1 VADVDNPSDGSGVS
15 VRQLLA
21 EELLCG
27 SLVAGHRGL
36 SNVVSWCVPVTAEDS
51 TSSGDL
57 SGVAG
62 YALLPHPTEV
72 LWASL
77 VEGLAKS
84 GASALLVWPGRHA
97 EAPDLSE
104 AARAADAVGLPLLLL
119 GPKASFRETSRL
131 IATKVLAQSTH
142 VLEYGTRVH
151 RTLGDVFARGGGLP
165 ALAHTMSQLSGAT
178 VLVIGSA
185 GELLTSAAPS
195 RISAD
200 STEALAAEVQRATG
214 VLADTVGSEP
224 DDHEADRGGHDHAV
238 ARIVTLDVDGTKL
251 DTIVAPVRVAGEP
264 YGLLALVE
272 PVHPAAE
279 HDLSQHMVIAE
290 QGVSLTASELLRQ
303 HSVREA
309 QERARN
315 DFVHAL
321 LHGRFTDKLELA
333 ARAEHYRFPLA
344 GRFAVY
350 VVTSPR
356 LHPDESASRH
366 KAHDAA
372 RLAAS
377 AVPDDR
383 QLTLTALIGS
393 MIVVVRELKSPA
405 GSTSDKPGE
414 SEESRIFATR
424 VHRAMAVRLGEDVR
438 MAYGRPDNGAAGVA
452 RSYREART
460 AEALGRRVNTGPIS
474 AYTDLR
480 VFAAIE
486 DAAMSPAGQAFA
498 TSLLAPLQQSDGQ
511 TGNLEEVVLA
521 YIEESGNLNATARR
535 LHLHRNT
542 MLYKLDRASR
552 ALQMDVRTTE
562 AQFMVWLA
570 YHITALS
577 DVVGGLERELSPP
590 I

>member
-27 SLVAGHRGL
+27 SLVAGERGL
-36 SNVVSWCVPVTAEDS
+36 SNVVSWCVPVTPEDT

-72 LWASL
+72 LGASL

-84 GASALLVWPGRHA
+84 GASALLVWPGRHGD
-97 EAPDLSE
+97 APDLSE

-119 GPKASFRETSRL
+119 TPQASFRETSRL

-195 RISAD
+195 RTSVD
-200 STEALAAEVQRATG
+200 TTEALVTEVQRATG
-214 VLADTVGSEP
+214 VLADDVGGEP
-224 DDHEADRGGHDHAV
+224 DGRDADRRGHHHAV
-238 ARIVTLDVDGTKL
+238 ARVVTVDVDGTKL
-251 DTIVAPVRVAGEP
+251 DTIVAPVQVAGEP

-290 QGVSLTASELLRQ
+290 QGVSLTGSELLRQ

-350 VVTSPR
+350 VVTSTR

-377 AVPDDR
+377 AVPPDDR

-393 MIVVVRELKSPA
+393 MIVVVRELRTS
-405 GSTSDKPGE
+405 GTSTSDTAGE
-414 SEESRIFATR
+414 SEETRIFATR
-424 VHRAMAVRLGEDVR
+424 VHRAMAARLGEDVR
-438 MAYGRPDNGAAGVA
+438 IAYGRPDNGAVGVA

-460 AEALGRRVNTGPIS
+460 AEALGRRVSTAPIS

-486 DAAMSPAGQAFA
+486 DAAMSPAGKAFA
-498 TSLLAPLQQSDGQ
+498 ASMLAPLQQSDGQ

-542 MLYKLDRASR
+542 MLYKLDRR
-552 ALQMDVRTTE
+552 AEGTGQRSG
-562 AQFMVWLA
+562 QRK
-570 YHITALS
+570 S
-577 DVVGGLERELSPP
+577 
-590 I
+590 

>member
-1 VADVDNPSDGSGVS
+1 VADVDNPAEGSGVS

-27 SLVAGHRGL
+27 SLLAGDRGL
-36 SNVVSWCVPVTAEDS
+36 SNIVSWCVPVTTEDP

-57 SGVAG
+57 SEVAA
-62 YALLPHPTEV
+62 YTSLPTEG
-72 LWASL
+72 LGASL

-84 GASALLVWPGRHA
+84 GASALLVWPGRLG
-97 EAPDLSE
+97 ERPDLSE
-104 AARAADAVGLPLLLL
+104 ASRAADAVGLPLLLL
-119 GPKASFRETSRL
+119 APKATFRETSRL

-195 RISAD
+195 RVSAD
-200 STEALAAEVQRATG
+200 STEALATEVQRATG
-214 VLADTVGSEP
+214 VLAVVGDES
-224 DDHEADRGGHDHAV
+224 DGHDVDRAGHHHAM

-393 MIVVVRELKSPA
+393 MIVVVRELKAPA
-405 GSTSDKPGE
+405 TSSSDTAGE

-424 VHRAMAVRLGEDVR
+424 VHRAMAARLGEDVR

-486 DAAMSPAGQAFA
+486 DAAMSAAGQAFA

-590 I
+590 V